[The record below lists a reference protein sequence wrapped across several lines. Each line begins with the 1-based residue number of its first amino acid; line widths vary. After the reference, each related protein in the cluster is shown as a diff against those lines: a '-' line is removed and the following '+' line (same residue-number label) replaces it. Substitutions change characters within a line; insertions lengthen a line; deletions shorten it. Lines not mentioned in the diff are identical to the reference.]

1 METGSVRFS
10 KSPVGPRGGF
20 EPTTIPIA
28 LSSPAFR
35 PLASAAV
42 TPAAETTTRLLAV
55 LCNVL
60 LLAPST
66 VARRGAEIVVKT
78 LHNSCVDK
86 NLQALAKGTV
96 QETPMLI
103 R

>member
-20 EPTTIPIA
+20 EPTTSPIA
-28 LSSPAFR
+28 LSSPAFG
-35 PLASAAV
+35 PLASAV

-60 LLAPST
+60 LLAPSA